1 MSKAYFKWTKHW
13 LTDRSQKADVNGP
26 LPANG
31 GAQIGVLR
39 RSVLGPKLFNI
50 FINDLRA
57 NRKLLH
63 GIGEKTF
70 CTMVCV
76 IYQRKAAQSLMAG
89 M

>member
-1 MSKAYFKWTKHW
+1 M
-13 LTDRSQKADVNGP
+13 
-26 LPANG
+26 PANG
-31 GAQIGVLR
+31 GAQVGVLPGL
-39 RSVLGPKLFNI
+39 VLGPKLFNI

-63 GIGEKTF
+63 GVGEKTF

-76 IYQRKAAQSLMAG
+76 IYQRKAAQGLMAG